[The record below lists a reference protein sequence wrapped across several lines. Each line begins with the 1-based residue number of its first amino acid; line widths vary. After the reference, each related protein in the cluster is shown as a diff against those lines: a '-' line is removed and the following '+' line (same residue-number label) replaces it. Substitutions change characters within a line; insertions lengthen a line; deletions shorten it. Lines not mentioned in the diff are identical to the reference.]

1 MNPFEIEKIIDCSL
15 SSIHILSIRTPA
27 SICPQR
33 FQPCS
38 DKDKIIKYYYK
49 CTIWFCKNTLFVLS
63 HLVTH
68 GYAFTYSHILARRG
82 TNGPDFS
89 RMSTT
94 SSLDCEQNMWRTK
107 LILEGNSIVMKYEIK
122 TNINF
127 IAVFVISY
135 TIGTL
140 LEWRKSHVKTL
151 VSKEC
156 INLLCIFLQ

>member
-1 MNPFEIEKIIDCSL
+1 MNLFEVEKIIVCSL

-94 SSLDCEQNMWRTK
+94 TSFFEHIGLWTK
-107 LILEGNSIVMKYEIK
+107 YVKNETNFGGKFDSYEVRHKVCYK

-127 IAVFVISY
+127 IAVFVICY
-135 TIGTL
+135 TI
-140 LEWRKSHVKTL
+140 KTL
-151 VSKEC
+151 WEWKNVMQK
-156 INLLCIFLQ
+156 LWFLRNV